1 MAIRYTTPALT
12 LVVRGV
18 DLSGADA
25 VVVSLRQRMRGR
37 TNAHEVDVDDATA
50 TYDGTDTTLV
60 AALTQEQTAGFVAD
74 QPVSVQVNW
83 TEGTDRMATTIALV
97 PWGENLLD
105 EVMADE

>member
-1 MAIRYTTPALT
+1 MAIRYTTPTLT
-12 LVVRGV
+12 LIVRGV

-37 TNAHEVDVDDATA
+37 TNAHEVDVDATA
-50 TYDGTDTTLV
+50 TYDGADSTL
-60 AALTQEQTAGFVAD
+60 AIALTQEQTAGFVAD

-83 TEGTDRMATTIALV
+83 TEDDGRMATNIALV

>member
-1 MAIRYTTPALT
+1 MAIRYTTPTLT
-12 LVVRGV
+12 LIVRGV

-37 TNAHEVDVDDATA
+37 TNAHEVDVDATA
-50 TYDGTDTTLV
+50 TYDGTDSTLTV
-60 AALTQEQTAGFVAD
+60 TLTQEQTAGFIAD

-83 TEGTDRMATTIALV
+83 TEDGGRMATKIALV

>member
-1 MAIRYTTPALT
+1 MAIRYTTPTLT
-12 LVVRGV
+12 LIVRGV

-37 TNAHEVDVDDATA
+37 TNAHEVDVDATA
-50 TYDGTDTTLV
+50 TYDGTDSTLTV
-60 AALTQEQTAGFVAD
+60 TLTQEQTAGFVAD

-83 TEGTDRMATTIALV
+83 TEDDTRMATTIALV
-97 PWGENLLD
+97 PWGAHLLD

>member
-1 MAIRYTTPALT
+1 MAVRYTTPTLT
-12 LVVRGV
+12 LIVRGV

-37 TNAHEVDVDDATA
+37 TNAHEVDVDATA
-50 TYDGTDTTLV
+50 TYDGTDSTLTV
-60 AALTQEQTAGFVAD
+60 TLTQEQTAGFFAD

-83 TEGTDRMATTIALV
+83 TEGDTRNATTIALV